1 MIKLIILDFDGVLVE
16 SVHVKTS
23 AFEKLFQKY
32 PDSISEISAYHEN
45 NGGISRFEKIS
56 YIYREILKQD
66 LSIAMHENLCQKFSA
81 LVLQGVISAPSVPGA
96 EEFLHFCQQR
106 VPLMILS
113 GTPED
118 ELQTIVSA
126 RGWDDFFEGV
136 YGSPTTKTEHLT
148 AICTKHEVLPQDI
161 LYVGDARTDY
171 EAARAVGVQ
180 FIGRINP
187 DVPKQFSEYKDQI
200 LLISDLFDLMYNI
213 EELLT

>member
-1 MIKLIILDFDGVLVE
+1 MIKLIIFDFDGVLVE
-16 SVHVKTS
+16 SVQVKTS
-23 AFEKLFQKY
+23 AFKQLFSEY
-32 PDSISEISAYHEN
+32 PDALFEIITYHEN

-66 LSIAMHENLCQKFSA
+66 LSVAMHESLCQRFSA
-81 LVLQGVISAPSVPGA
+81 LVLQGVISAPPVPGA

-106 VPLMILS
+106 VPLVILS

-126 RGWDDFFEGV
+126 RGWNEFFEDV
-136 YGSPTTKTEHLT
+136 YGSPTTKIEHLT
-148 AICTKHEVLPQDI
+148 TICIKHEVQPQEA

-180 FIGRINP
+180 FIGRINSDIP
-187 DVPKQFSEYKDQI
+187 EQFSEYKDQI
-200 LLISDLFDLMYNI
+200 MLISDLLNLMNNI
-213 EELLT
+213 EEKLT

>member
-1 MIKLIILDFDGVLVE
+1 MIKIIILDFDGVLVE

-23 AFEKLFQKY
+23 AFKQLFQEY
-32 PDSISEISAYHEN
+32 PAAISEITAYHEN

-66 LSIAMHENLCQKFSA
+66 LSAAMHENLCQRFSA
-81 LVLQGVISAPSVPGA
+81 LVLQGVVAAPSVPGA
-96 EEFLHFCQQR
+96 EKFLYFCQER

-126 RGWDDFFEGV
+126 RGWNKFFEGV
-136 YGSPTTKTEHLT
+136 YGSPTTKVEYLT
-148 AICTKHEVLPQDI
+148 TICTKQGIQPQEA

-171 EAARAVGVQ
+171 EAAQKAGVQ
-180 FIGRINP
+180 FIGRINL
-187 DVPKQFSEYKDQI
+187 DVPEQFSDCNDQI
-200 LLISDLFDLMYNI
+200 LLISDLFDLMNI
-213 EELLT
+213 EKLLT